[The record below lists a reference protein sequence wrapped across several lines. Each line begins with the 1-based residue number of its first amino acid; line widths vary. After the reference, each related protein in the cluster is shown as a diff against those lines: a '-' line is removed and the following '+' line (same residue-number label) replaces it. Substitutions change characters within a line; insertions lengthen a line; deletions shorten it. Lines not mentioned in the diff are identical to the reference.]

1 MNQRERKA
9 YKDLGKSLSLVY
21 DGLSITG
28 KALIL
33 TSNPEEERKLVRVQ
47 ARLEL
52 ERADIVA
59 ARNAIRRQ
67 ELYGAPT
74 AAQVTEI
81 ANLSAEV
88 EALTNQALSASAGLA
103 LAGRILTIASKVG
116 GTDLA

>member
-9 YKDLGKSLSLVY
+9 YKDLGKALSLVF
-21 DGLSITG
+21 DGLSIAG

-33 TSNPEEERKLVRVQ
+33 ASDPEEERKLVRVQ

-52 ERADIVA
+52 ERVDIVA

-67 ELYGAPT
+67 ETYGAPA
-74 AAQVTEI
+74 AAQVREI
-81 ANLSAEV
+81 AKLSAEV
-88 EALTNQALSASAGLA
+88 EALTNQALTASIGLD
-103 LAGRILTIASKVG
+103 LAGRILTIAANVG